1 MIEGLILIGLLI
13 LYIVSLYR
21 VIITAIDWDTI
32 PEARKTREILIFFL
46 VSTIVYIAF
55 NILAQR

>member
-1 MIEGLILIGLLI
+1 MIEALILIGLLI

-21 VIITAIDWDTI
+21 AIISIVDWDILT
-32 PEARKTREILIFFL
+32 EAQRMREILIFFL